1 LRRGGT
7 AGVAVRWLAHHGL
20 PVRDGLR
27 VADGLRAASGP
38 HRSACERGARWEL
51 TRVLIKKNERCPVR
65 ICEMWPI
72 FFTRD
77 H

>member
-38 HRSACERGARWEL
+38 HRSA
-51 TRVLIKKNERCPVR
+51 VERCAVGTDTCLER
-65 ICEMWPI
+65 
-72 FFTRD
+72 
-77 H
+77 

>member
-1 LRRGGT
+1 MRRGGT

-38 HRSACERGARWEL
+38 HRSERCAVETDTCL
-51 TRVLIKKNERCPVR
+51 ERCPGR